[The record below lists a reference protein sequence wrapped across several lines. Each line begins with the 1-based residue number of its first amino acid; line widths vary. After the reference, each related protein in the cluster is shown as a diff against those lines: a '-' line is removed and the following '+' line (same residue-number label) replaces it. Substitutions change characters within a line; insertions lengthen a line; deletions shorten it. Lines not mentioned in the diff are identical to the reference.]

1 MWHELA
7 LTFDSKEKTLEN
19 LTLSG
24 VSVGDAAVGRL
35 AKCVSSGGQPAQDI
49 CREYLQCFTEIR
61 LTFTRNSVDISR
73 NFSKIRQTGQG
84 EAD

>member
-35 AKCVSSGGQPAQDI
+35 AKCVSSGGQPAQDLRRI
-49 CREYLQCFTEIR
+49 FAMFYRDPA
-61 LTFTRNSVDISR
+61 DIYP
-73 NFSKIRQTGQG
+73 
-84 EAD
+84 ELC

>member
-35 AKCVSSGGQPAQDI
+35 AKCVSSGGQRCRI
-49 CREYLQCFTEIR
+49 CGEYLQCFTEIR
-61 LTFTRNSVDISR
+61 LTFTWNSVDISR
-73 NFSKIRQTGQG
+73 NFSKIHQTGQG